1 MAQNVGTF
9 SLYLDL
15 TIDTKNAIR
24 RLKGLETSLRQQVG
38 QIFTGL
44 NNSNLEGK
52 LNNVLQS
59 SFTSAIAKAGTG
71 GSTVGLTFGNAVL
84 AGITSIL
91 TSSAVLGILEK
102 AVGVAKDFLQN
113 AFAKGIETEKQGIA
127 FRVLLGDPE
136 KSKNLFKQ
144 INELAVKT
152 PFNVSELREITK
164 RLLGYGISLEEV
176 VEVTRMLGDVAA
188 GTGGDLKL
196 LAKAY
201 GQVKTLGKVY
211 AEELNQF
218 AEQGVSLRELLAKN
232 RGITVEELVRGMHTG
247 KITITFEEFK
257 KVFNDLYKSKFFN
270 LMAEQADTLGGR
282 IENLR
287 ETFELLGQELIG
299 IDTIT
304 GKVREGSL
312 FDLVSKLLLKL
323 LNFIRDNADEI
334 KGFFYWAAKELTE
347 PFKDLGIT
355 SKDLVIILKS
365 LVSVFAFLARALV
378 IFTKLVLVFN
388 QFTVSIKFATSFTKN
403 FNQNFSQLIITI
415 SERINQL
422 KAIINGLKAAFASLA
437 TGDFLSFGIKI
448 KQVFEEV
455 KSFIVNTAIAIPQIW
470 GTYLEITKNS
480 IQATLNWLL
489 SAFGLNLATIKQNF
503 ANVFNL
509 LLQDVRNR
517 FINFATGKFW
527 LDLGYTIGNSLAN
540 GLYSVVISAIESI
553 RSKIREVFN
562 ELTNISNNVL
572 SKINNSL
579 PKFKP
584 KFPGFAKGGSFIVDG
599 VSGIDKNLVAF
610 WATKG
615 EKVIIQPPSE
625 QNIDNRQYINKT
637 IIYTTQAKQFLP
649 LYLQ

>member
-15 TIDTKNAIR
+15 TINTKNAIR

-59 SFTSAIAKAGTG
+59 SFTSATAKAGTS
-71 GSTVGLTFGNAVL
+71 GSTVGFTFGNAVL

-91 TSSAVLGILEK
+91 TSAAVLRILDK

-113 AFAKGIETEKQGIA
+113 AFVSGIETEKQGIA

-136 KSKNLFKQ
+136 KAKNLFKQ
-144 INELAVKT
+144 INELAVKS

-176 VEVTRMLGDVAA
+176 AEVTKMLGDVTA

-218 AEQGVSLRELLAKN
+218 AEQGVALRELLAKN
-232 RGITVEELVRGMHTG
+232 RGITVAELVRGMDTG

-312 FDLVSKLLLKL
+312 FDLVSKSLLKL
-323 LNFIRDNADEI
+323 LNFIRNNADEI
-334 KGFFYWAAKELTE
+334 KDFFYWAAKELTQ

-365 LVSVFAFLARALV
+365 LVSVFVFLARAFIILAKFVFIFNKFTV
-378 IFTKLVLVFN
+378 IFAFVNFY
-388 QFTVSIKFATSFTKN
+388 IKN
-403 FNQNFSQLIITI
+403 FIQNFSQLSIII
-415 SERINQL
+415 SERVNQL
-422 KAIINGLKAAFASLA
+422 KSIINGLKEAFASLA
-437 TGDFLSFGIKI
+437 TGDFLSFGEKI

-455 KSFIVNTAIAIPQIW
+455 KSFIVNTAIAIFQIW
-470 GTYLEITKNS
+470 KLNLEITKNS
-480 IQATLNWLL
+480 IQDTLNWLL
-489 SAFGLNLATIKQNF
+489 SAFGLNLATLKQNF
-503 ANVFNL
+503 ANVFSL
-509 LLQDVRNR
+509 ILQELREK
-517 FINFATGKFW
+517 FIDFATFW
-527 LDLGYTIGNSLAN
+527 FNLGYNIGNSLAKS
-540 GLYSVVISAIESI
+540 LYSVVINTIESI
-553 RSKIREVFN
+553 RSKIKEVFN
-562 ELTNISNNVL
+562 ELSNIPKNILPN
-572 SKINNSL
+572 NNSFF
-579 PKFKP
+579 KF

-637 IIYTTQAKQFLP
+637 IIYTTQAKQFLT

>member
-15 TIDTKNAIR
+15 TIDTKNAVR

-52 LNNVLQS
+52 LNNILQS
-59 SFTSAIAKAGTG
+59 SFASTTVKAGAS

-91 TSSAVLGILEK
+91 TSSAVLGIFEK
-102 AVGVAKDFLQN
+102 AVGTVKDFLQN
-113 AFAKGIETEKQGIA
+113 AFITGIETEKQGIA
-127 FRVLLGDPE
+127 FKVLLGDPE
-136 KSKNLFKQ
+136 KAKNLFKQ
-144 INELAVKT
+144 INELALKT

-164 RLLGYGISLEEV
+164 RLLGYGIALDEV
-176 VEVTRMLGDVAA
+176 VEVTRMLGDVTA

-232 RGITVEELVRGMHTG
+232 RGITVEELVSGMKTG
-247 KITITFEEFK
+247 KVVITFEEFK
-257 KVFNDLYKSKFFN
+257 KVFEDLYKSKFFN

-282 IENLR
+282 IENLT

-299 IDTIT
+299 IDTVT
-304 GKVREGSL
+304 GTVREGSL
-312 FDLVSKLLLKL
+312 FDLLSKSLLKL

-334 KGFFYWAAKELTE
+334 KDFFNWAAKELSQ
-347 PFKDLGIT
+347 PFKDLGLT
-355 SKDLVIILKS
+355 SKDLIIILKS
-365 LVSVFAFLARALV
+365 LVSLFAFLARALV
-378 IFTKLVLVFN
+378 IFTKLALFFN
-388 QFTVSIKFATSFTKN
+388 QFTASIRFANSFTKN
-403 FNQNFSQLIITI
+403 FNQSFSQLSITI
-415 SERINQL
+415 IERVNQL
-422 KAIINGLKAAFASLA
+422 RSIIDGLKTAFASLA
-437 TGDFLSFGIKI
+437 AGDFLSFGEKI
-448 KQVFEEV
+448 KQVFEEI
-455 KSFIVNTAIAIPQIW
+455 KSFLINTAIAIPQIW
-470 GTYLEITKNS
+470 KSYLEATKNS
-480 IQATLNWLL
+480 IQDTLNWLL
-489 SAFGLNLATIKQNF
+489 SAFGLNLAILKQIF
-503 ANVFNL
+503 ANVFSQ
-509 LLQDVRNR
+509 LLQDVKTR

-527 LDLGYTIGNSLAN
+527 FDLGYSIGNSLAN
-540 GLYSVVISAIESI
+540 SLYSVVISTIESI
-553 RSKIREVFN
+553 KTKITEVFN
-562 ELTNISNNVL
+562 ELSNIPKNILPNNNFF
-572 SKINNSL
+572 KIKL
-579 PKFKP
+579 
-584 KFPGFAKGGSFIVDG
+584 PGFAKGGSFIVDG

-615 EKVIIQPPSE
+615 EKVIIQTPSE